1 MTLVKFS
8 PARELYSVNNR
19 LNQLFDSVF
28 GERNPDWYQEAGNW
42 APEVD
47 VEETADAIV
56 LRADLPGMSKKDMR
70 ISVENNRL
78 TISGERKSKHSENGK
93 NFHRIERTYG
103 SFCRSFAL
111 PATVL
116 GDRVEAT
123 YRDGVLEVT
132 VPKAEEVKPREIEV
146 QVG

>member
-19 LNQLFDSVF
+19 LNQLFESFF
-28 GERNPDWYQEAGNW
+28 GERNPDWYQEAGAW

-47 VEETADAIV
+47 VEETTNAIV
-56 LRADLPGMSKKDMR
+56 LRADLPGMSKQDMH

-78 TISGERKSKHSENGK
+78 TISGERKSEKSDKER

-103 SFCRSFAL
+103 SFCRSFSL

-116 GDRVEAT
+116 ADRVEAS
-123 YRDGVLEVT
+123 YKDGVLEVT
-132 VPKAEEVKPREIEV
+132 VPKAEEVKPREIDIKM
-146 QVG
+146 

>member
-8 PARELYSVNNR
+8 PARDLFAAHNR
-19 LNQLFDSVF
+19 INQLFDSLF
-28 GERNPDWYQEAGNW
+28 SDRTPDWYQEPGTW

-47 VEETADAIV
+47 VEETHDAII
-56 LRADLPGMSKKDMR
+56 LRADLPGMSKKDMH

-78 TISGERKSKHSENGK
+78 TIRGERKSEHAERGK
-93 NFHRIERTYG
+93 SFHRIERTCG

-116 GDRVEAT
+116 GDKVEAT
-123 YRDGVLEVT
+123 YKDGVLEVT
-132 VPKAEEVKPREIEV
+132 VPKAEEVKPREIEIKM
-146 QVG
+146 

>member
-8 PARELYSVNNR
+8 PARDLFAAHNR
-19 LNQLFDSVF
+19 LNHMFDTLFSD
-28 GERNPDWYQEAGNW
+28 RTPDWYKEPGTW

-47 VEETADAIV
+47 VEETKDAIV
-56 LRADLPGMSKKDMR
+56 LRADLPGMNKKSMH
-70 ISVENNRL
+70 ISVEDGRL
-78 TISGERKSKHSENGK
+78 TISGERNSEQTDNGK

-116 GDRVEAT
+116 GDKVEAT
-123 YRDGVLEVT
+123 YKDGVLEVT
-132 VPKAEEVKPREIEV
+132 VPKAEEVKPREIDIKM
-146 QVG
+146 